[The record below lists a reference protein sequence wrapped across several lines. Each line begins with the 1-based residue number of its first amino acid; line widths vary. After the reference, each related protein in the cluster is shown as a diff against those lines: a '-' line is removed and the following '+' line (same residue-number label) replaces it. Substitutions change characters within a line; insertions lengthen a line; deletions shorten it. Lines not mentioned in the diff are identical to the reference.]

1 MDNHDSLS
9 KLLRVTSS
17 TALCSGAAVLMGWML
32 TSNIKPD
39 YLASWKT
46 AGLAGCVGSLLGAQW
61 SISGRPWFSRH

>member
-17 TALCSGAAVLMGWML
+17 TALCSGAAVMMGWML

-39 YLASWKT
+39 YLAS
-46 AGLAGCVGSLLGAQW
+46 
-61 SISGRPWFSRH
+61 